1 MKFSTLRAL
10 AGSASISA
18 IAVFSATTA
27 SAQSASPGAAE
38 AAASEADTIVVTGS
52 RIARPDLT
60 ASVPVAIVS
69 QDSIQATG
77 ASNIQDVLSEL
88 PSVGSNISR
97 TSSNFQ
103 NTGNGSATVNLRNL
117 SEERTLVLVNGRR
130 FVAGI
135 PGTSIVDLNSIPTDL
150 IKQVEV
156 VTGGASAVY
165 GSEAIAGVVNFILDD
180 KFVGLRGHAQA
191 GVSGVGD
198 AARQLVTLTGGASF
212 ADGRGHIVVNGQY
225 DRDEGLFARNR
236 AFSAVDSPNRSSY
249 AAQGLFSPTND
260 FTPGNAYTFD
270 ANNNVKP
277 YQSANIDGY
286 NRQADRYLAVPVE
299 RYLATGLGS
308 FEISPAA
315 TFYVEGTYAKTKTV
329 AGLEPQAVDGTP
341 DGTDLNLGGI
351 PYAGIPITNPFI
363 PAAIRQAMVDAGVT
377 TLPFRRRSNDIF
389 NRSNRTDRETWRVVA
404 GLRGDLGTGAD
415 LKYDIYYNHG
425 ETKDFT
431 RAESLFAPEY
441 VNALD
446 AVAGPNGPVCRIN
459 VDADPNNNDAACV
472 PINIFGF
479 NTVSKAA
486 ANYVTRNGSLYT
498 YNAKVKQD
506 VISGSLTGAVGS
518 LSGVDPISFAIGGE
532 YRHEASS
539 EDFDADTNAGTALG
553 NQIPDTYGA
562 YNVKEGFLEVVAP
575 LVQEKAFMHY
585 LGVEAA
591 ARYADYSTVGGV
603 WSWKVGGTW
612 APTRDIRF
620 RAVYSEATRAPNISE
635 LYSAPGETFPAVI
648 DPCDQAEG
656 NGDGAP
662 LTIAASALPAA
673 CLANPAIAAAA
684 ATAGGFTYS
693 TAQIQTINGFEGGN
707 PNLKAEKAKT
717 LTIGGVFTPTFVPGF
732 SLTLDYYRIKVD
744 NAVGIIGQ
752 QTSLDEC
759 INGSGTALFC
769 DNVFRNA
776 AGRVTRI
783 DALNL
788 NVGSY
793 KVEGLDIGGRY
804 SHRFSDAFK
813 LDLTGNWTHLLK
825 QQQTSFKGGPVQ
837 DELGQLDCYECGRLG
852 TGFKDKFNVS
862 AKVTVGPVSLNWQ
875 TTYLGPVVD
884 TLGPGA
890 IRVGAFTY
898 HDAQLRFEV
907 DRDRKFAFYLGADNI
922 FDKKPPLFTDT
933 NVVTYPG
940 TRTAA
945 KTYDTFGRMLY
956 AGVDFK
962 F

>member
-1 MKFSTLRAL
+1 MSFSLPRFL
-10 AGSASISA
+10 AGSASIAA
-18 IAVFSATTA
+18 IAVFATAA
-27 SAQSASPGAAE
+27 SAQDTTAPAPDAAAE
-38 AAASEADTIVVTGS
+38 NEADTIIVTGS
-52 RIARPDLT
+52 RIARPDLS

-69 QDSIQATG
+69 QESIQSTG
-77 ASNIQDVLSEL
+77 AANIQDVLSEL

-97 TSSNFQ
+97 SSSNFQ
-103 NTGNGSATVNLRNL
+103 NTANGSATVNLRNL

-180 KFVGLRGHAQA
+180 KFEGLRGHAQA
-191 GVSGVGD
+191 NVSGQGD
-198 AARQLVTLTGGASF
+198 APRQMVSLTGGLSF
-212 ADGRGHIVVNGQY
+212 ADGRGHVVLNGQY
-225 DRDEGLFARNR
+225 DRDGGLFSRDR
-236 AFSAVDSPNRSSY
+236 AFAAVDSPNRSAYS
-249 AAQGLFSPTND
+249 AQGLFSPTNT
-260 FTPGNAYTFD
+260 FSPGNAYTFD
-270 ANNNVKP
+270 MNNTLKL

-286 NRQADRYLAVPVE
+286 NRQGDRYLAVPVQ
-299 RYLATGLGS
+299 RYLGSGLAS
-308 FEISPAA
+308 FEFSPAA
-315 TFYVEGTYAKTKTV
+315 TLYVEGTYAKTKTV

-341 DGTDLNLGGI
+341 DGTDLDLGGI
-351 PYAGIPITNPFI
+351 PYEGIPITNPFI
-363 PAAIRQAMVDAGVT
+363 PATIRQAMVAAGVT
-377 TLPFRRRSNDIF
+377 ALPFRRRSNDIF
-389 NRSNRTDRETWRVVA
+389 NRSNRTDRETWRAVA
-404 GLRGDLGTGAD
+404 GLRGDLGAGID

-446 AVAGPNGPVCRIN
+446 AVAGPSGPVCRIN
-459 VDADPNNNDAACV
+459 VDANPSNNDAACV

-479 NTVSKAA
+479 NTVSPAA
-486 ANYVTRNGSLYT
+486 ANYVTRGGSLYS

-506 VISGSLTGAVGS
+506 VVSGSLTGKFGA

-532 YRHEASS
+532 YRHESSS
-539 EDFDADTNAGTALG
+539 EDFDSDTNLGTALG
-553 NQIPDTYGA
+553 NQIPDTFGSYS
-562 YNVKEGFLEVVAP
+562 VKEAFAEVVAP
-575 LVQEKAFMHY
+575 IVQEQPFMHY
-585 LGVEAA
+585 LGVEGAV
-591 ARYADYSTVGGV
+591 RYADYSTVGGV
-603 WSWKVGGTW
+603 WSWKAGGTW
-612 APTRDIRF
+612 APVRDIRF

-656 NGDGAP
+656 AGDGAP
-662 LTIAASALPAA
+662 LTIAAGALPAA
-673 CLANPAIAAAA
+673 CRAIPAIAAAA

-717 LTIGGVFTPTFVPGF
+717 LTIGGVFTPSFVPGF
-732 SLTLDYYRIKVD
+732 SLTVDYYRIKVE

-759 INGSGTALFC
+759 INGSGQALFC
-769 DNVFRNA
+769 NNVFRNA

-793 KVEGLDIGGRY
+793 QVEGIDVGGRF
-804 SHRFSDAFK
+804 SHRFSDNFK

-825 QQQTSFKGGPVQ
+825 QEQTSFQGGPVQ

-862 AKVTVGPVSLNWQ
+862 AKVTSGPVSLNWQ

-890 IRVGAFTY
+890 IRVGAFMY
-898 HDAQLRFEV
+898 HDAQLRIEL
-907 DRDRKFAFYLGADNI
+907 DQARKFAFYLGADNI
-922 FDKKPPLFTDT
+922 FNKQPPLFADT

-945 KTYDTFGRMLY
+945 KTYDTFGRMFY